1 MLLFFFARYSHFVRH
16 CKCSLTDLIRA
27 ELICHSLCSP
37 TLSFS
42 FSFTHTL
49 SLSLSLVAAHCRIV
63 KLLLCFLLCSF
74 FISFLLR
81 FLLNCLC
88 VFTLSLAVLHY
99 ALTSPPHASP
109 SCSSHALCPLRS
121 FVSAFIAGVGLFALL
136 SITLDLSHLTVILR
150 RLL

>member
-27 ELICHSLCSP
+27 ELICHSLCS
-37 TLSFS
+37 
-42 FSFTHTL
+42 L
-49 SLSLSLVAAHCRIV
+49 SLSLSFTVSLLCRIV

-74 FISFLLR
+74 LLSFLLR

-99 ALTSPPHASP
+99 VLTSPPHTSP